1 MHFLEPSPCSVAFV
15 LFLFSSCS
23 TKSSTCSWR
32 ILSFGDFP
40 PEFPLLSFQ
49 SVKKKMMRYGFFFT
63 VEYYSARTPGRTPW
77 ERHSSS
83 SPLGGISHSPNG
95 RRKRMGKMNEISLN
109 FICASFLQSSLWRS
123 FMLGQASIF
132 RVFPFETLSSVT
144 ALVSN
149 HSLVSFIY
157 LSHFIRFRT
166 KGYHNFVV
174 SALPSLP
181 KIHLD
186 KRKNAIFNSC
196 VSCCW
201 STCFC

>member
-1 MHFLEPSPCSVAFV
+1 MV
-15 LFLFSSCS
+15 SSS
-23 TKSSTCSWR
+23 
-32 ILSFGDFP
+32 
-40 PEFPLLSFQ
+40 LLSIIQ
-49 SVKKKMMRYGFFFT
+49 PGHQ
-63 VEYYSARTPGRTPW
+63 GRTPW

-109 FICASFLQSSLWRS
+109 FICASFLQSSLWRN

-149 HSLVSFIY
+149 HSSVSFIY
-157 LSHFIRFRT
+157 LSHFIRFRS

-181 KIHLD
+181 KIHPD
-186 KRKNAIFNSC
+186 KRKNSIFNSC

-201 STCFC
+201 SVTKRKNTCFC